1 MPVRAGGRGVEET
14 ARHRRRWQRRRW
26 RVAAVVLAQG
36 QGAFRRFQG
45 AAGPRRIDF
54 SLFRLHF
61 TGCTGHARELSTSA
75 VPN

>member
-1 MPVRAGGRGVEET
+1 VPVHAGGRGVEET
-14 ARHRRRWQRRRW
+14 ARHQRRW
-26 RVAAVVLAQG
+26 RVAAIVLAHG

-45 AAGPRRIDF
+45 AEGPRCIDF